1 MLSNIT
7 IKMRLIATMS
17 VLGLL
22 IAVLGAMSMIGLKS
36 ANSSLNEVYSNQ
48 LASMQAIGESQISLG
63 RARFTM
69 DRVMVH
75 PDAADAKDTLVR
87 AEQFLEASNTAWKR
101 YLALPQS
108 AEEKS
113 MSDDTDKK
121 RGEYINNGLLA
132 LDKALRDGKIEQA
145 DALMM
150 TGLSPLSRALE
161 ASVETLTKY
170 QASSAEK
177 MYVDS
182 QARYH
187 TQVTMAIIG
196 MVVGALLIIISSI
209 LLLRAIFGPLDQALR
224 HFGAISDGNLA
235 NDIVITRHDEMGALL
250 TGLKQMQE
258 RLSTTVRGVR
268 DGSGAIATASN
279 EIASGN
285 LDLSSRTEQQAS
297 SLEETASSLEELT
310 STVKQN
316 SDNARQAN
324 QLAVSASDVAVK
336 GGALV
341 AQVVDTMG
349 TISESSKKIADII
362 GVIDGIAFQTNIL
375 ALNAAVEAARAGE
388 QGRGFAVVATEVR
401 NLAHR
406 SASAAKDIKVLIEA
420 SVRNVGNGSEL
431 VTQTGTT
438 MDEIVSSIRRVTDIM
453 AEISAAGREQELGI
467 GQINQ
472 AVAEMDTVT
481 QQNAALVEEAAAAS
495 ESMQEQAA
503 ALAEMVSIFKLDAA
517 HSGPAAAKPAL
528 RKPVVAA
535 GSSALKRPALR
546 LAPASAAAAPAPAAA
561 KPRPAKP
568 MADSSGEWEEF

>member
-1 MLSNIT
+1 MFSRIT

-22 IAVLGAMSMIGLKS
+22 IAILGAMSILGLKA
-36 ANSSLNEVYSNQ
+36 ANASLNTVYTNQ
-48 LASMQAIGESQISLG
+48 LASTQAIGESQIALG

-69 DRVMVH
+69 DRVLFH
-75 PDAADAKDTLVR
+75 PDATDARDTLGR
-87 AEQFLEASNTAWKR
+87 AEQFVETSNKAWKV
-101 YLALPQS
+101 YLALPQD
-108 AEEKS
+108 ADEKRL
-113 MSDDTDKK
+113 SDDLDKK
-121 RGEYINNGLLA
+121 RSDYINNGLLA
-132 LDKALRDGKIEQA
+132 MVKALREGKHEQA
-145 DALMM
+145 DHMM
-150 TGLSPLSRALE
+150 MVDVLPLSRAAE
-161 ASVETLTKY
+161 AAAVTLTDF
-170 QASSAEK
+170 QLTSAQQL
-177 MYVDS
+177 YNDS
-182 QARYH
+182 QARYR
-187 TQVTMAIIG
+187 TQVGMAIGGLVIG
-196 MVVGALLIIISSI
+196 VLLIIISSV
-209 LLLRAIFGPLDQALR
+209 LLLRAIFDPLNQALR
-224 HFGAISDGNLA
+224 HFGAIAEGNLA
-235 NDIVITRHDEMGALL
+235 NTIVITRRDEMGELL
-250 TGLKQMQE
+250 DGLHKMQE
-258 RLSTTVRGVR
+258 RLSSTVRGVR

-341 AQVVDTMG
+341 AQVVTTMG
-349 TISESSKKIADII
+349 TISASSKKIADII

-406 SASAAKDIKVLIEA
+406 SASAAKDIKLLIEA
-420 SVRNVGNGSEL
+420 SVQNVDAGSEL
-431 VTQTGTT
+431 VSQTGST
-438 MDEIVSSIRRVTDIM
+438 MEEIVASIRRVTDIM
-453 AEISAAGREQELGI
+453 AEISAAGREQEMGI

-495 ESMQEQAA
+495 AAMQEQAA
-503 ALAEMVSIFKLDAA
+503 ALAAMVSIFKVDAGHRSVEPGVRKPLA
-517 HSGPAAAKPAL
+517 SRPAPRAPLPSPAKKLAVKPRAAKA
-528 RKPVVAA
+528 V
-535 GSSALKRPALR
+535 
-546 LAPASAAAAPAPAAA
+546 
-561 KPRPAKP
+561 
-568 MADSSGEWEEF
+568 ADSSGEWEEF

>member
-22 IAVLGAMSMIGLKS
+22 IAVLGVMSIISLKS
-36 ANSSLNEVYSNQ
+36 ANNSLNEVYSNQ
-48 LASMQAIGESQISLG
+48 LASTQAIGESQILLG

-75 PDAADAKDTLVR
+75 PDAADAKDILAR
-87 AEQFLEASNTAWKR
+87 AEQFMEASNKSWKV

-108 AEEKS
+108 ADEKRL
-113 MSDDTDKK
+113 SDDMDKK
-121 RGEYINNGLLA
+121 RSDYMSNGLLVMS
-132 LDKALRDGKIEQA
+132 KALREGNVAQA
-145 DALMM
+145 DGLMM
-150 TGLSPLSRALE
+150 TGLTPLYRTLDQA
-161 ASVETLTKY
+161 AETLTQY
-170 QASSAEK
+170 PGHFGCRR
-177 MYVDS
+177 MYADS
-182 QARYH
+182 QSSYR
-187 TQVTMAIIG
+187 TQVAMAIGG
-196 MVVGALLIIISSI
+196 MLVGALLTIISSI

-235 NDIVITRHDEMGALL
+235 NDIVITRNDEMGALL
-250 TGLKQMQE
+250 TGLQKMQE

-406 SASAAKDIKVLIEA
+406 SASAAKDIKTA
-420 SVRNVGNGSEL
+420 DRSVGTERGRRQRAGQPDGHDDGRDRGQHPPRDGHHGRNQRRRPRAGTGHRPDQSGRGGNGYRDATECGPGGRSGGRL
-431 VTQTGTT
+431 GSHAGTGGG
-438 MDEIVSSIRRVTDIM
+438 
-453 AEISAAGREQELGI
+453 AGRN
-467 GQINQ
+467 GQHLQ
-472 AVAEMDTVT
+472 ARC
-481 QQNAALVEEAAAAS
+481 Q
-495 ESMQEQAA
+495 
-503 ALAEMVSIFKLDAA
+503 
-517 HSGPAAAKPAL
+517 P
-528 RKPVVAA
+528 
-535 GSSALKRPALR
+535 
-546 LAPASAAAAPAPAAA
+546 
-561 KPRPAKP
+561 
-568 MADSSGEWEEF
+568 

>member
-1 MLSNIT
+1 MFSKIT
-7 IKMRLIATMS
+7 IKLRLIATMT
-17 VLGLL
+17 
-22 IAVLGAMSMIGLKS
+22 VLGALIAILGGMSILSLKS
-36 ANSSLNEVYSNQ
+36 ANGTLNEVYSNQ
-48 LASMQAIGESQISLG
+48 LASTQAIGESQILLG
-63 RARFTM
+63 RARFTV
-69 DRVMVH
+69 DRAILH
-75 PDAADAKDTLVR
+75 PEAADAKDIVTR
-87 AEQFLEASNTAWKR
+87 GEEFITSSNKSWKV
-101 YLALPQS
+101 YLGLSQS
-108 AEEKS
+108 AEEKIL
-113 MSDDTDKK
+113 SDDMDKK
-121 RGEYINNGLLA
+121 RNDYINNGLLA
-132 LDKALRDGKIEQA
+132 LGKALREGKAEQA
-145 DALMM
+145 DSLMM
-150 TGLSPLSRALE
+150 TGLTPLYR
-161 ASVETLTKY
+161 TLD
-170 QASSAEK
+170 AAAEK
-177 MYVDS
+177 LTRFQVTSAASMYADS
-182 QARYH
+182 QAKYD
-187 TQVTMAIIG
+187 TQVAMAVAGLVIG
-196 MVVGALLIIISSI
+196 LLLIVVSSI
-209 LLLRAIFGPLDQALR
+209 LLLRAIFRPLDQALR
-224 HFGAISDGNLA
+224 HFDAISDGNLA
-235 NDIVITRHDEMGALL
+235 NDIVIERDDEMGALL
-250 TGLKQMQE
+250 GGLKQMQD

-341 AQVVDTMG
+341 AQVVATMG
-349 TISESSKKIADII
+349 TISDSSKKIADII

-406 SASAAKDIKVLIEA
+406 SASAAKDIKQLIEA
-420 SVRNVGNGSEL
+420 SVQNVGTGSDL

-453 AEISAAGREQELGI
+453 GEISAAGREQELGI
-467 GQINQ
+467 NQINQ

-503 ALAEMVSIFKLDAA
+503 ALAEMVSRFKLDAN
-517 HSGPAAAKPAL
+517 HSAPLAPPAL
-528 RKPVVAA
+528 RKPAVAA
-535 GSSALKRPALR
+535 ARPAAVKRPALK
-546 LAPASAAAAPAPAAA
+546 LAKPAMASAAA
-561 KPRPAKP
+561 KPRMAKP
-568 MADSSGEWEEF
+568 AADSSGEWEEF

>member
-17 VLGLL
+17 VLGVL
-22 IAVLGAMSMIGLKS
+22 IALLGVMSIISLKS
-36 ANSSLNEVYSNQ
+36 ANNSLNEVYSNQ
-48 LASMQAIGESQISLG
+48 LASTQAIGESQIALG

-75 PDAADAKDTLVR
+75 PDAADAKDILVR
-87 AEQFLEASNTAWKR
+87 SEQFLEASDKSWKV
-101 YLALPQS
+101 YLGLPQS

-113 MSDDTDKK
+113 LSDDMDKK
-121 RGEYINNGLLA
+121 RNDYINNGMLA
-132 LDKALRDGKIEQA
+132 MNKALRENNIEQA
-145 DALMM
+145 DKLMM
-150 TGLSPLSRALE
+150 TGLSALYRTLDQ
-161 ASVETLTKY
+161 AAETLTQY
-170 QASSAEK
+170 QATSAARMYAESQSS
-177 MYVDS
+177 Y
-182 QARYH
+182 Q

-196 MVVGALLIIISSI
+196 MVVGALLTIISSI

-250 TGLKQMQE
+250 TGLQKMQE
-258 RLSTTVRGVR
+258 RLSNTVRGVR

-349 TISESSKKIADII
+349 SISESSKKIADII

-401 NLAHR
+401 NLAQR
-406 SASAAKDIKVLIEA
+406 SAAAAKEIKGLIDD
-420 SVRNVGNGSEL
+420 SVQKVDVGTDL
-431 VTQTGTT
+431 VDKAGKT
-438 MDEIVSSIRRVTDIM
+438 MEEIVQSIGFVTSIM
-453 AEISAAGREQELGI
+453 SEISNASEEQSAGIEQV
-467 GQINQ
+467 NQ
-472 AVAEMDTVT
+472 AISEMDQVT
-481 QQNAALVEEAAAAS
+481 QQNAALVEEASAAA
-495 ESMQEQAA
+495 EAMQEQASE
-503 ALAEMVSIFKLDAA
+503 LAQVVSVFRLDANA
-517 HSGPAAAKPAL
+517 AATDRFSMKAAQRSAPAAPATPAAPA
-528 RKPVVAA
+528 RKASP
-535 GSSALKRPALR
+535 PALR
-546 LAPASAAAAPAPAAA
+546 LPVTRKSGKAAAPAE
-561 KPRPAKP
+561 
-568 MADSSGEWEEF
+568 GEWEEF

>member
-22 IAVLGAMSMIGLKS
+22 IAVLGVMSIISLKS
-36 ANSSLNEVYSNQ
+36 ANNSLNEVYSNQ
-48 LASMQAIGESQISLG
+48 LASTQAIGESQIALG

-75 PDAADAKDTLVR
+75 PDAPDAKETLAR
-87 AEQFLEASNTAWKR
+87 SEQFMEASNKSWKV
-101 YLALPQS
+101 YLGLPQS
-108 AEEKS
+108 AEEKRL
-113 MSDDTDKK
+113 SDDMDKK
-121 RGEYINNGLLA
+121 RSDYINNGVLA
-132 LDKALRDGKIEQA
+132 MGKALRENNIEQA
-145 DALMM
+145 DKLMM
-150 TGLSPLSRALE
+150 TGLSPLYRTLDQA
-161 ASVETLTKY
+161 AETLTQY
-170 QASSAEK
+170 QSTSAAA
-177 MYVDS
+177 MYADS
-182 QARYH
+182 QASYH

-196 MVVGALLIIISSI
+196 MVVGALMTIISSI

-235 NDIVITRHDEMGALL
+235 NDIVITRQDEMGALL
-250 TGLKQMQE
+250 TGLQQMQE

-420 SVRNVGNGSEL
+420 SVQNVGAGSAL
-431 VTQTGTT
+431 VSQTGTT

-453 AEISAAGREQELGI
+453 GEISAAGHEQELGI

-535 GSSALKRPALR
+535 ASTALKRPALR
-546 LAPASAAAAPAPAAA
+546 LAPARSAAGPVAAA